1 MSIIRLAFQAARI
14 QMAIHS
20 DPIAYA
26 RSVGVNVGSN
36 CRFLG
41 VKAGTFGSEPFLIS
55 IGDHVTIT
63 SGVRFVTHDG
73 GVWVFRQG
81 EPDIDVFGPIRI
93 GSNVFIGINSIVM
106 PGATIGS
113 NCVIGAGSV
122 VTRDIPE
129 GTVAAGVPAKI
140 LASIDEY
147 CARTHTKSV
156 NIGSLD
162 ASQKRHFLESKYPV
176 SVGIE
181 RK

>member
-1 MSIIRLAFQAARI
+1 MSIITFAMQVVRI
-14 QMAIHS
+14 QMAIHR

-26 RSVGVNVGSN
+26 RHIGVNVGSD

-73 GVWVFRQG
+73 GVWVFRQA
-81 EPDIDVFGPIRI
+81 EPDIDVFGPIRV
-93 GSNVFIGINSIVM
+93 GNNVFIGINSIVM
-106 PGATIGS
+106 PGVTIGS

-129 GTVAAGVPAKI
+129 GTVAAGVPAKM

-147 CARTHTKSV
+147 SDRTHAKSV
-156 NIGSLD
+156 NIGSVD
-162 ASQKRHFLESKYPV
+162 ASRRRNFLESKYLV
-176 SVGIE
+176 NRGRE
-181 RK
+181 QK